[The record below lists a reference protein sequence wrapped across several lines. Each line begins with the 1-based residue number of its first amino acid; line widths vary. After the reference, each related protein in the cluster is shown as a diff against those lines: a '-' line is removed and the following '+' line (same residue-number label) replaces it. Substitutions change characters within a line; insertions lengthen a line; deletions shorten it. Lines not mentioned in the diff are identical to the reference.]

1 METEEAVAHIAEVM
15 ADAEGKAATIRQ
27 AMRSDQTKA
36 AWHSLRDNLTI
47 GNLEMQSHFRRLDAL
62 ATTFEAELFVIHW
75 ELTQRAQAL
84 GVDLPQPLSGG
95 R

>member
-1 METEEAVAHIAEVM
+1 MNTEEAVAHIADVM
-15 ADAEGKAATIRQ
+15 ADAEAKAAAIRQ

-36 AWHSLRDNLTI
+36 AWHSLRDNLVI
-47 GNLEMQSHFRRLDAL
+47 GNLETQSHFRRLDAL
-62 ATTFEAELFVIHW
+62 ATTFEAELFAIHW
-75 ELTQRAQAL
+75 ELTERARLL